1 MTPRPDLVRKTLAAQ
16 KEEVAG
22 DPRRHD
28 DAETEEVVREQ
39 LADDLRPAAT
49 PDEPPSARDR

>member
-22 DPRRHD
+22 EPRRHD
-28 DAETEEVVREQ
+28 DAETEEVVRDQ
-39 LADDLRPAAT
+39 LADDRRPAPP
-49 PDEPPSARDR
+49 PDEPPGARDR